1 MQALRLHNVGNHC
14 YANAWCRSMLW
25 VTVVASHGQ
34 ALLRPLRIGF
44 DTICAEVQK
53 GRMVRL
59 MTQAAYREL
68 LHAWISPDD
77 QHDVV
82 EFAMYVLTQVGA
94 ITLLGSWQARTQN
107 GDGAVVHD
115 TGHVIILHP
124 NRNRQSLHLML
135 SAWEAANHGQVCA
148 FQQPPTL
155 VLMQVMRFRN
165 DASGRLRRL
174 QLAVKHVMD
183 EFNIPI
189 FSNAHGSDVYYQLYR
204 PVAVICHRGRTPKSG
219 HYTAILIDDF
229 CMWHCD
235 DNAAPECIVHPSLQ
249 HYAEVYAVLCIR
261 KEAE

>member
-34 ALLRPLRIGF
+34 ALLRPLRVGF

-94 ITLLGSWQARTQN
+94 INLLGSWQARTQN
-107 GDGAVVHD
+107 GDRAVVHD

-135 SAWEAANHGQVCA
+135 STWEAANHGQVCA
-148 FQQPPTL
+148 FQQPPTP

-183 EFNIPI
+183 EYNIPI
-189 FSNAHGSDVYYQLYR
+189 FSNAHGLDVYYQLYR

-249 HYAEVYAVLCIR
+249 HYSEVYAVLCIR

>member
-34 ALLRPLRIGF
+34 ALLRPLRVGF

-94 ITLLGSWQARTQN
+94 INLLGSWQARTQN

-135 SAWEAANHGQVCA
+135 STWEAANHGQVCA

-183 EFNIPI
+183 EYNIPM
-189 FSNAHGSDVYYQLYR
+189 DVYYQLYR

-249 HYAEVYAVLCIR
+249 HYSEVYAVLCIR